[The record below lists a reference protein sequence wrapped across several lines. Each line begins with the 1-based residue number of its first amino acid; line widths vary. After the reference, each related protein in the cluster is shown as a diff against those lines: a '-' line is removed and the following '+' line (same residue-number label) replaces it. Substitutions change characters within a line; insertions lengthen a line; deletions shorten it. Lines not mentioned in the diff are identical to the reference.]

1 MAVKTIMPQTFP
13 YVSTRTLRLK
23 HLELGKHRESELR
36 RQLPSP
42 LYYVFS
48 GRKILWNLELVKDWV
63 LNGGDRAEHQR
74 LIESYLSTLPSQK
87 LGA

>member
-1 MAVKTIMPQTFP
+1 MAVKPSIPQFP

-48 GRKILWNLELVKDWV
+48 GRKILWNVELVKDWV
-63 LNGGDRAEHQR
+63 LNGDLPDHQK
-74 LIESYLSTLPSQK
+74 LIESYLCTLPSQR